1 MMKKWFV
8 FFLIF
13 TFLVGCSQNDTNSNE
28 QTNEND
34 NEAISISI
42 KEGTLTS
49 KDATVVLKNE
59 SDEAVIFTSYFL
71 IEKENNGKWEELPYV
86 IDESVVGWED
96 IAYPVGG
103 TNEATIELVV
113 AWEWLYGSLD
123 EGSYRLTKDYFLFD
137 DYTNT
142 SVVST
147 QFTIK

>member
-103 TNEATIELVV
+103 ENEATMELVV
-113 AWEWLYGSLD
+113 QWEWLYGELE

-137 DYTNT
+137 DYTKE